1 MTIYFVNLLL
11 LLNSFAAWMSDWCLY
26 TVVCGLGILNM
37 KKFIA
42 IVLTMSTLGAPAF
55 AISSTADNKNKTLTA
70 AFVQKQVDQSMSIGR
85 AVKSIIGHYP
95 QDAEVVVS
103 TALDLYPEKY
113 KEIIHAA
120 ISAEPALTEAV
131 VTIAIGK
138 GIHSCASIVETAI
151 NAEPSYVDFVVRAAA
166 NATPEE
172 LHEIVRIAVLTEP
185 DSADSIVQTLSQS
198 HPNKMV
204 DILQTAIGAVPFVGE
219 YMVDALL
226 AIFPNKAENVVTTAV
241 RESTEQKDYVK
252 RILETAKNAGVG
264 QADLETYA
272 KNAGA
277 SDEEMAQLMEER
289 P

>member
-1 MTIYFVNLLL
+1 
-11 LLNSFAAWMSDWCLY
+11 
-26 TVVCGLGILNM
+26 M
-37 KKFIA
+37 KKYIA
-42 IVLTMSTLGAPAF
+42 LAITVATLGTPVYAVNSVANEK
-55 AISSTADNKNKTLTA
+55 SKELTA
-70 AFVQKQVDQSMSIGR
+70 AFVQKQVNQSMSIGR
-85 AVKSIIGHYP
+85 AIKSIIGHYP

-113 KEIIHAA
+113 KEIIHSA
-120 ISAEPALTEAV
+120 ISTEPALTEMV
-131 VTIAIGK
+131 VTVAIEK
-138 GIHSCASIVETAI
+138 GVAECSSIVKTAI

-226 AIFPNKAENVVTTAV
+226 AIFPNKAEKVVTTAV

-252 RILETAKNAGVG
+252 RILETAKNAGVDMK
-264 QADLETYA
+264 DLEDYA
-272 KNAGA
+272 RKAGA
-277 SDEEMAQLMEER
+277 SDEEIAQLAEQT